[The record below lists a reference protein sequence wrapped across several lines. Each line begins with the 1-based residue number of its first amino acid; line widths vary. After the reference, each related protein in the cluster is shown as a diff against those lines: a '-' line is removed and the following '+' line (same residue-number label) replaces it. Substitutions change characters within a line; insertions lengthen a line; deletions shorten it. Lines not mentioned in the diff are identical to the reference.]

1 MPACLPQEHP
11 DWGAHVRALLAA
23 GHTPPRGGVD
33 AGDHPP
39 ITPMRAAS
47 GAELSGDAWRLYNM
61 VARNFIGSLCASPR
75 RRGTLRRGASNPRPG
90 TGEAPP
96 PRPNVWVV
104 PAGRGALHVWATCA
118 RWRSYR
124 RLCGGRGQVDRAGA
138 ARMLAAPDCR
148 YELTSAT
155 YAPQTLHRDLAP
167 EPRAYARLHSIDT
180 HIVSDAHK

>member
-23 GHTPPRGGVD
+23 GPTPPRGGVD

-75 RRGTLRRGASNPRPG
+75 RGLGK
-90 TGEAPP
+90 
-96 PRPNVWVV
+96 
-104 PAGRGALHVWATCA
+104 
-118 RWRSYR
+118 
-124 RLCGGRGQVDRAGA
+124 
-138 ARMLAAPDCR
+138 
-148 YELTSAT
+148 LTT
-155 YAPQTLHRDLAP
+155 APQCVGRSGRPRGVACVGYMCSLA
-167 EPRAYARLHSIDT
+167 
-180 HIVSDAHK
+180 